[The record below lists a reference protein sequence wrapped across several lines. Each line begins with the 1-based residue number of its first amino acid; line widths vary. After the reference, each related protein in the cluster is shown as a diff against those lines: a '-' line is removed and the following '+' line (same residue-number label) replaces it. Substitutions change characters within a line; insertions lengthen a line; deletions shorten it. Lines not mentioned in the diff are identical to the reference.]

1 MVDPT
6 GVFGV
11 MFEPLTNT
19 IAFFTKLISG
29 LVGGIFGVY
38 LILLYLRFKE
48 YKKLTKLL
56 VEIKHEL
63 KKISDVYP
71 HKGPLKKK

>member
-19 IAFFTKLISG
+19 IAFFTKVISG

-48 YKKLTKLL
+48 YKKLTK
-56 VEIKHEL
+56 
-63 KKISDVYP
+63 
-71 HKGPLKKK
+71 